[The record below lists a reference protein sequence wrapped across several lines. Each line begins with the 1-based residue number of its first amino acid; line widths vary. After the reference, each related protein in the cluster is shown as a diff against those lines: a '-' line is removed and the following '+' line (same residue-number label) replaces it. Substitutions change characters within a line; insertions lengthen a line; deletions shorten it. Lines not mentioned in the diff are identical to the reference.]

1 MWKMFFDS
9 ASSCEGARVGVL
21 FVAPGDEYVIPLSYR
36 LQWEI
41 DYINNVCEYEA
52 LVLGLEAAK
61 KLKIEH
67 LIVYGD
73 AGIIV
78 KQIKQKY
85 QAKYPRMRSYRNC
98 AWDLIENFFS
108 SFNIHSIPRMEN

>member
-1 MWKMFFDS
+1 MFFDGT
-9 ASSCEGARVGVL
+9 SSWEGTGAGVL
-21 FVAPGDEYVIPLSYR
+21 FIASRDEYVIPFSYR

-41 DYINNVCEYEA
+41 DYTNNVYKYEA

-73 AGIIV
+73 AEFIV
-78 KQIKQKY
+78 KQVK
-85 QAKYPRMRSYRNC
+85 
-98 AWDLIENFFS
+98 
-108 SFNIHSIPRMEN
+108 H